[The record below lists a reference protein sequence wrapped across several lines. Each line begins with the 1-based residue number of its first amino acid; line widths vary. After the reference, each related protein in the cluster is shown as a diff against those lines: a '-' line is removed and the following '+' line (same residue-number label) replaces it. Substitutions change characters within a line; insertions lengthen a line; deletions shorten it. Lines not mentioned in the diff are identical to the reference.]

1 MTPPTASAELR
12 TNWRANWLTSI
23 QELADLEMQRAT
35 WLSPHNGNPHY
46 SFVEY
51 IEVYFDDLLLGNVD
65 GGYAARVAEGLLSD
79 EEAAAAAKLHTI
91 LDRYESPTDD
101 CDHSA
106 ILEDPAWHRV
116 VGAAREA
123 QASLSTMIVQP
134 EERASLLLP
143 SEHAIAAAA
152 NKVASPEV
160 R

>member
-1 MTPPTASAELR
+1 MTPPTATAEQ
-12 TNWRANWLTSI
+12 RANWRSNWLSSI

-35 WLSPHNGNPHY
+35 WLNPHNGNPHY

-51 IEVYFDDLLLGNVD
+51 IEVYFDDLALGDVG

-79 EEAAAAAKLHTI
+79 EEAAAASRLHAL

-101 CDHSA
+101 YDHLA
-106 ILEDPAWHRV
+106 ILEDPAWHHV

-123 QASLSTMIVQP
+123 QASLSTIIVQP

-143 SEHAIAAAA
+143 SRVCHRG
-152 NKVASPEV
+152 S

>member
-1 MTPPTASAELR
+1 MTPPTATAELR
-12 TNWRANWLTSI
+12 ANWRHNWLSSI

-35 WLSPHNGNPHY
+35 WLNPHNGNPHY

-65 GGYAARVAEGLLSD
+65 GGYAARVEEGLLSD
-79 EEAAAAAKLHTI
+79 EEAAAAAGLHAI
-91 LDRYESPTDD
+91 LVRYESPTDD
-101 CDHSA
+101 YDHSA

-123 QASLSTMIVQP
+123 QTSLSTMIDQP
-134 EERASLLLP
+134 EERASLQLP

-152 NKVASPEV
+152 KCG
-160 R
+160 